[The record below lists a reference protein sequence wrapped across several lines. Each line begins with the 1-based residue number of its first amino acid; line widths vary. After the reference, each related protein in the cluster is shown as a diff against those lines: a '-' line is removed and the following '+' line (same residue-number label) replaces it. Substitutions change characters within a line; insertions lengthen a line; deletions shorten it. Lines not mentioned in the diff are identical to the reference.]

1 VFGALVIAPQALDSA
16 SASASADAFNSP
28 ALSVASGKYPVA
40 VVTTT
45 GAANPLAAYVSPISS
60 ATRLFYVKNFG
71 TVAIKAFTLSVT
83 GTNSATFVI
92 KRCTVGANF
101 TAVNICSDTSS
112 PVTITAGALSLAIAA
127 GSTQSLQFSPSKSTT
142 ATISVSVST
151 SQVRT
156 GIVTNS

>member
-1 VFGALVIAPQALDSA
+1 MDSA
-16 SASASADAFNSP
+16 SASASANAFNSS

-45 GAANPLAAYVSPISS
+45 GAANPLAAYVSPTSS

-92 KRCTVGANF
+92 RRCSIGANF
-101 TAVNICSDTSS
+101 TAVNTCSDALT
-112 PVTITAGALSLAIAA
+112 PVTISAGALTLSIASGA
-127 GSTQSLQFSPSKSTT
+127 TQSLQFAPSKSTV
-142 ATISVSVST
+142 ATVSVSVST
-151 SQVRT
+151 SQVRAPV
-156 GIVTNS
+156 VTNS